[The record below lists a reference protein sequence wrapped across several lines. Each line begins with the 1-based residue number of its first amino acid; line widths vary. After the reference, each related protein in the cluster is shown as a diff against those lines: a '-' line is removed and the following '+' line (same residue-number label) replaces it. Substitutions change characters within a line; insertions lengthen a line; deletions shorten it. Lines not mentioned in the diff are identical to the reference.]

1 MYFFAIFAHKRFYM
15 GLPYENCGE
24 GIFIVY
30 KLSYPQFNSGQAV
43 KANHGTRKMFVTL
56 KREREVVER

>member
-1 MYFFAIFAHKRFYM
+1 M
-15 GLPYENCGE
+15 GLPYDNCTE

-56 KREREVVER
+56 KSEREIEER

>member
-1 MYFFAIFAHKRFYM
+1 M